1 VVLAALLT
9 PSSAVAGSVTQ
20 TTVVSEDPANVTPNV
35 LPDSVVSAPTVLAF
49 GRRGG
54 TIFAGGTFHAVENA
68 SGGKTFTRNNVVAFD
83 AVNGSIR
90 HFAPRVNGT
99 VWSIQR
105 YHKSVFLG
113 GEFTS
118 VNGIA
123 RHALVKVNA
132 KTGAVR
138 KRFTAPISTGSVT
151 QVRMAHGQVL
161 VGGNFPGKLI
171 ALDPRTGKNTGYVT
185 LPIEGTVASNAGA
198 TDVYR
203 FAVSPDET
211 RLVAV
216 GNFTSVAGQE
226 RWRAFMLNLGSKSAT
241 LNPWWYPPLRRMCE
255 ATTIPSY
262 LKDVDFSPD
271 SSYFILVATGFV
283 PQSGGVGSDVCDAAA
298 RFETDMPSPARPTW
312 INYTGGDTL
321 HSTVATGAAVYV
333 QGHQRWLN
341 NPFGRNS
348 AGPGAVSREG
358 IGAID
363 PDTGKALPWNP
374 GKTRGIGGKDLM
386 ATPAGLW
393 VGSDGAY
400 FNGEFRSRI
409 AFCPL

>member
-1 VVLAALLT
+1 
-9 PSSAVAGSVTQ
+9 
-20 TTVVSEDPANVTPNV
+20 
-35 LPDSVVSAPTVLAF
+35 
-49 GRRGG
+49 
-54 TIFAGGTFHAVENA
+54 
-68 SGGKTFTRNNVVAFD
+68 
-83 AVNGSIR
+83 
-90 HFAPRVNGT
+90 
-99 VWSIQR
+99 
-105 YHKSVFLG
+105 
-113 GEFTS
+113 
-118 VNGIA
+118 
-123 RHALVKVNA
+123 
-132 KTGAVR
+132 
-138 KRFTAPISTGSVT
+138 
-151 QVRMAHGQVL
+151 
-161 VGGNFPGKLI
+161 
-171 ALDPRTGKNTGYVT
+171 
-185 LPIEGTVASNAGA
+185 
-198 TDVYR
+198 
-203 FAVSPDET
+203 
-211 RLVAV
+211 
-216 GNFTSVAGQE
+216 
-226 RWRAFMLNLGSKSAT
+226 
-241 LNPWWYPPLRRMCE
+241 MCE